1 MKQMLVELDS
11 SNVGKISE
19 SDDLIEIVDIL
30 QTQILVKNEL
40 EYTLIKAKEDA
51 EKAANAKTDFLSVM
65 SHEIRTPMNA
75 IIGNIHILKQ
85 EEHLES
91 QEEFIETLHISSQN
105 LLSLV
110 NDILDFSKIEDGKV
124 HFNERPIHL
133 KELLEEIKATNRF
146 KANEKENQ
154 IVMDFDSKLPEL
166 VLGDAIR
173 FNQVLNNLIS
183 NALKFT
189 NKGEVTIEAKLNSQ
203 TDTHWKIDFAVIDN
217 GIGIKKEDQANI
229 FGRFSQVNSEN
240 NREHGGSGLGLT
252 IIRRLLNLQD
262 SEINVESEYGK
273 GSRFYFTLAMKK
285 ASDTD
290 KKEVKESSMNKSSML
305 AGVRVL
311 LVEDVKFNVLVAK
324 KMMQNW
330 EIVIDLAENGKI
342 ALDKVLSNQYDVIL
356 MDLQMPIMD
365 GLTASREIRKLGSNI
380 PIIALT
386 ASVSV
391 DAETRAMESGM
402 NGYLTKPFNPKDLFS
417 AIQKAVKR

>member
-1 MKQMLVELDS
+1 MELHSGLKRTIKKYFPEDVEKELFSDFFEAISKSFVSYERDRKITEHAFEVSEKEYQSVLKSLKDQNELKKASIIKMKQMLVELDS

-30 QTQILVKNEL
+30 QKQILVKNEL
-40 EYTLIKAKEDA
+40 ENTLIKAKEDA
-51 EKAANAKTDFLSVM
+51 EKAAKAKTDFLSVM

-91 QEEFIETLHISSQN
+91 QKEFIETLHISSQN

-146 KANEKENQ
+146 KANEKENE
-154 IVMDFDSKLPEL
+154 IVVDFDSKLPEL

-189 NKGEVTIEAKLNSQ
+189 NKGEVTVEAKLNSQ

-229 FGRFSQVNSEN
+229 FGRFSLDIPGQN
-240 NREHGGSGLGLT
+240 GPPIPG
-252 IIRRLLNLQD
+252 
-262 SEINVESEYGK
+262 ESEP
-273 GSRFYFTLAMKK
+273 
-285 ASDTD
+285 
-290 KKEVKESSMNKSSML
+290 
-305 AGVRVL
+305 
-311 LVEDVKFNVLVAK
+311 
-324 KMMQNW
+324 
-330 EIVIDLAENGKI
+330 VIPG
-342 ALDKVLSNQYDVIL
+342 
-356 MDLQMPIMD
+356 
-365 GLTASREIRKLGSNI
+365 
-380 PIIALT
+380 
-386 ASVSV
+386 
-391 DAETRAMESGM
+391 ESGP
-402 NGYLTKPFNPKDLFS
+402 L
-417 AIQKAVKR
+417 KRCF

>member
-1 MKQMLVELDS
+1 L
-11 SNVGKISE
+11 
-19 SDDLIEIVDIL
+19 
-30 QTQILVKNEL
+30 
-40 EYTLIKAKEDA
+40 
-51 EKAANAKTDFLSVM
+51 FLC
-65 SHEIRTPMNA
+65 RT
-75 IIGNIHILKQ
+75 H
-85 EEHLES
+85 
-91 QEEFIETLHISSQN
+91 
-105 LLSLV
+105 V
-110 NDILDFSKIEDGKV
+110 
-124 HFNERPIHL
+124 
-133 KELLEEIKATNRF
+133 
-146 KANEKENQ
+146 
-154 IVMDFDSKLPEL
+154 
-166 VLGDAIR
+166 
-173 FNQVLNNLIS
+173 
-183 NALKFT
+183 
-189 NKGEVTIEAKLNSQ
+189 
-203 TDTHWKIDFAVIDN
+203 
-217 GIGIKKEDQANI
+217 
-229 FGRFSQVNSEN
+229 
-240 NREHGGSGLGLT
+240 
-252 IIRRLLNLQD
+252 
-262 SEINVESEYGK
+262 NVESEYGK